1 MKKSAVF
8 TLIFLLSGSCLNS
21 IKGQT
26 VQRMDP
32 PNWWI
37 NHPLDTVE
45 ILLQGEGLLDWTA
58 KVEKLVGKV
67 LNTTHY
73 GDHYSLVKLWIQPGF
88 RGEGFNIKL
97 GRKDFFFPLLERS
110 GHEPQ
115 GLSNQDLVYL
125 ITPDRF
131 HNGDSSNDDLA
142 GMRERGVNRS
152 QPYARHGGDLQGIL
166 MGLDYIESLGATA
179 LWINPVL
186 ENDMARDSYH
196 GYAITDH
203 YRVDPR
209 YGGGDAMRELATE
222 LHQRDMKHI
231 MDIVY
236 NHWGVEHYLHRN
248 LPDSGMVHYNTDGS
262 IPYSNFR
269 FSTLADPYA
278 MAQDKQ
284 AFEHGWFA
292 ETMPDLDQSHPLTAS
307 YLRYSTLWYIEMF
320 EVDAL
325 RCDTY
330 AFSDRMFL
338 RKMNQLLKR
347 LYPNI
352 FIFGETW
359 SYSEASQAYFA
370 PNKMYEGH
378 FSHNDAVTDFTMWR
392 AIHKMYG
399 AGEHEQFDWN
409 TGAGELYY
417 RLVSDY
423 LYEYPEDLIIFLDNH
438 DNGRFL
444 GQFGQD
450 TTKLKSA
457 LTLLYAMRGIPVLY
471 YGTEL
476 GLSGHHDHGA
486 IREDMPG
493 FEGEFPDFDKI
504 GGDLLD
510 LCQELGAFR
519 KLRGRTS
526 IRQAVPKDGWYVL
539 WITSEQGT
547 WRLVINA
554 SDERRTFTNR
564 FEQEESEYAPWEAR
578 MIELL

>member
-248 LPDSGMVHYNTDGS
+248 LPDSGMVHFNTDGS

-278 MAQDKQ
+278 MVQDKQ

-292 ETMPDLDQSHPLTAS
+292 GTMPDLDQSHPLTAS

-438 DNGRFL
+438 DDGRFL

>member
-248 LPDSGMVHYNTDGS
+248 LPDSGMVHFNTDGS

-292 ETMPDLDQSHPLTAS
+292 GAMPDLDQSHPLTAS

-554 SDERRTFTNR
+554 SDERRSFTNR

>member
-248 LPDSGMVHYNTDGS
+248 LPDSGMVHFNTDGS

-278 MAQDKQ
+278 MVQDKQ

-438 DNGRFL
+438 DDGRFL

>member
-8 TLIFLLSGSCLNS
+8 TLILLLSGSCLNS

-58 KVEKLVGKV
+58 KVDKLVGKV

-209 YGGGDAMRELATE
+209 YGGGDAMRELVTA
-222 LHQRDMKHI
+222 LHQRDIKHI

-248 LPDSGMVHYNTDGS
+248 LPDSGMVHFNTDGS

-292 ETMPDLDQSHPLTAS
+292 GAMPDLDQSHPLTAS

>member
-278 MAQDKQ
+278 LAQDKQ

-292 ETMPDLDQSHPLTAS
+292 GAMPDLDQSHPLTAS

-554 SDERRTFTNR
+554 SDERRSFTNR